1 MRKSDQ
7 IRASTLMLAQ
17 EVSLTMQPE
26 AGSSSSVLL
35 SRVIEVVCERAEE
48 AAARASS
55 ARSRLQVAQ
64 ALTQHHSLHQP
75 LTRTKD
81 GFAADATS
89 PTVMHQCFRF
99 RPKPFSKR
107 LIKLSSLSE
116 EIPQRDDGLI
126 MNGLIKALAA
136 IAGSSLGVILCDS
149 RAASARILEAGGA
162 LGHGD
167 MGQLATSGAKLRIW
181 PLDSITTGPDRRIK
195 QQAAVAAIGLG
206 ESSFAV

>member
-17 EVSLTMQPE
+17 EVGLTTQPE
-26 AGSSSSVLL
+26 AGLSSSALL
-35 SRVIEVVCERAEE
+35 SRVIEVACERAEE
-48 AAARASS
+48 AADWVSS

-64 ALTQHHSLHQP
+64 ALTQRQSLHQP

-81 GFAADATS
+81 GSAADATS
-89 PTVMHQCFRF
+89 PTLMHQCFRF
-99 RPKPFSKR
+99 RPKPFSPS
-107 LIKLSSLSE
+107 LIRGSSSE

-126 MNGLIKALAA
+126 VNGLIKALAA

-149 RAASARILEAGGA
+149 RVASARILDAGGA
-162 LGHGD
+162 LGHGG
-167 MGQLATSGAKLRIW
+167 MGQPVTSGAKVRIW
-181 PLDSITTGPDRRIK
+181 PLDSITTGPDRRIM
-195 QQAAVAAIGLG
+195 QQAAAAAIGRG